1 MIWAYTEWEREG
13 RSKADGEISKGMAKT
28 FVLGA
33 SFCSKSFFSGLGKKK
48 IQTPEGQ
55 NHQTICLVRIVL
67 WKEYQILA
75 LRP

>member
-13 RSKADGEISKGMAKT
+13 RSKADGEISKGMADICT
-28 FVLGA
+28 W
-33 SFCSKSFFSGLGKKK
+33 CFFLLKIIFLWFRKKK
-48 IQTPEGQ
+48 PQTPEGQ